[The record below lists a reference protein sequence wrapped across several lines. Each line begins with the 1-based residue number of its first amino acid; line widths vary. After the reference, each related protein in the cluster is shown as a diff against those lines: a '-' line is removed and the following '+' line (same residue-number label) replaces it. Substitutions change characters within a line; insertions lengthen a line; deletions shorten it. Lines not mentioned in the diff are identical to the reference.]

1 MYPGVKEVKPLDGY
15 KLLLMFE
22 NDEERIFDMNP
33 FLDKG
38 VFRDLKDAEMFNTV
52 HVSFDTVEWG
62 NGADLCPELLYKD
75 SQLFQ
80 GP

>member
-1 MYPGVKEVKPLDGY
+1 MYLGVKEVKPLAEY
-15 KLLLMFE
+15 KLLIRFE

-38 VFRDLKDAEMFNTV
+38 VFKELKDVELFNNV

-62 NGADLCPELLYKD
+62 NGADLCPELLYRD
-75 SQLFQ
+75 SQAA
-80 GP
+80 

>member
-1 MYPGVKEVKPLDGY
+1 MYPGVKEVKPVDGY

-38 VFRDLKDAEMFNTV
+38 VFRDLKDVEMFNTV
-52 HVSFDTVEWG
+52 HVSFDTVEWE

-75 SQLFQ
+75 SHSV
-80 GP
+80 

>member
-1 MYPGVKEVKPLDGY
+1 MYPGVKEVKPVDGY

-33 FLDKG
+33 FLNKG
-38 VFRDLKDAEMFNTV
+38 VFRDLKDVEMFNTV

-75 SQLFQ
+75 SHSV
-80 GP
+80 

>member
-1 MYPGVKEVKPLDGY
+1 MYPGVKEVKPVDGY

-38 VFRDLKDAEMFNTV
+38 IFRDLKDVEMFNTV

-75 SQLFQ
+75 SHSV
-80 GP
+80 